1 MSMHRVFHLFPLPRL
16 LLILAMGLAPTAHAE
31 AWDLAALMHAL
42 AQHPSS
48 HASFVETKTLAM
60 LDAPIVSSGE
70 LRFQAPDHLEMRT
83 LKPKPQ
89 TLVLDG
95 NRLSA
100 EIDGRTHHIDL
111 DDHPDVAVLID
122 SIRATL
128 NGDLGAL
135 QREYAVSLSGDRAH
149 WRLSLV
155 PSDARARA
163 RVSEIRIDGR
173 RGQVRSIAVQQ
184 ADGDHSLMAIREQP
198 AP

>member
-1 MSMHRVFHLFPLPRL
+1 MHRIFGRVPLTRL
-16 LLILAMGLAPTAHAE
+16 LLILALATAPLAHAA

-48 HASFVETKTLAM
+48 RASFVETKTLAM

-89 TLVLDG
+89 TLVLEG
-95 NRLSA
+95 NQLSA

-128 NGDLGAL
+128 TGDLDAL
-135 QREYAVSLSGDRAH
+135 RREYAVSLSGDRAH
-149 WRLSLV
+149 WSLHLV

-163 RVSEIRIDGR
+163 RVSEIRIEGR

-184 ADGDHSLMAIREQP
+184 ADGDHSLMTIREQP